1 MKYVQST
8 VYFFIF
14 LFIVLIPLNASAEM
28 GDKAIQKWPK
38 LFKRLQKL
46 NTRLVNL
53 ETSEM
58 AVLKTQLEALLRQ
71 IEEIKQT
78 VPQLQNA
85 VELNKSDTLT
95 AVELNK
101 SDTLA
106 EVNRL
111 ETKINDLQAEVKN
124 QVLFKISQQK
134 NILDK
139 IQEDQKKL
147 KLGLAQDIEKFEKV
161 NRENFQTQLSQQNKI
176 LNNIRE
182 DQEKLKLG
190 LAQDIEK
197 FEKVNRESFQKQIS
211 QQNKILNNIREDQKN
226 LKLGLAQDIEKFEK
240 LNKENFQSFAS
251 DNKSNLETIAKK
263 LDSLDETTIKN
274 FEGTKGLFISQLIP
288 TIKDNQ
294 VKVHDHLLASRKTN
308 DEALKRLSDE
318 NQKMSKELSSILR
331 ENLIQGVDTK
341 NQVESI
347 DKNVAAASQ
356 NIAVNNKNLMIADEK
371 INKLA
376 ETMKSLQVQH
386 FASSTTLEALKNDL
400 IKAQE
405 FDQLADEKTNKL
417 IKNSAQLTVHVNQ
430 LEKTVINELQQSLFK
445 ADSSQDKINL
455 ANEKLALLIE
465 ILKAIAK
472 EQDKLAQDVKVRTG
486 LNKAQAGLI
495 KNQES
500 IKEALADLRRKANLS
515 LSKSDNIKKTL
526 GAMKKK

>member
-8 VYFFIF
+8 AYFFIF

-28 GDKAIQKWPK
+28 GDKASKKWPK
-38 LFKRLQKL
+38 LFKRLQTL
-46 NTRLVNL
+46 NTQLVDIEVNQI
-53 ETSEM
+53 
-58 AVLKTQLEALLRQ
+58 AGLKTQLEDLLRQ

-78 VPQLQNA
+78 VPQLRNA
-85 VELNKSDTLT
+85 VEF
-95 AVELNK
+95 NK

-106 EVNRL
+106 QINKL
-111 ETKINDLQAEVKN
+111 ETKISGLQAEVKD
-124 QVLFKISQQK
+124 QLLFKIIQQK

-139 IQEDQKKL
+139 IKEDQKKL
-147 KLGLAQDIEKFEKV
+147 KLGLAQDLEKF
-161 NRENFQTQLSQQNKI
+161 
-176 LNNIRE
+176 
-182 DQEKLKLG
+182 G
-190 LAQDIEK
+190 
-197 FEKVNRESFQKQIS
+197 
-211 QQNKILNNIREDQKN
+211 
-226 LKLGLAQDIEKFEK
+226 K
-240 LNKENFQSFAS
+240 LNQENFQSFAS

-294 VKVHDHLLASRKTN
+294 AKVHDDLLASRKTN
-308 DEALKRLSDE
+308 DQALKRLSDE
-318 NQKMSKELSSILR
+318 NQKLSKELSSILR
-331 ENLIQGVDTK
+331 ENLIQGIDTK

-356 NIAVNNKNLMIADEK
+356 NIEVNNKNLRIADEK

-386 FASSTTLEALKNDL
+386 FSSSATLEALKKDL
-400 IKAQE
+400 AKAQE

-430 LEKTVINELQQSLFK
+430 LEKTVISELQQSLYK

-472 EQDKLAQDVKVRTG
+472 EQDKLAQAVKVRTG

>member
-1 MKYVQST
+1 M
-8 VYFFIF
+8 
-14 LFIVLIPLNASAEM
+14 
-28 GDKAIQKWPK
+28 
-38 LFKRLQKL
+38 
-46 NTRLVNL
+46 
-53 ETSEM
+53 
-58 AVLKTQLEALLRQ
+58 
-71 IEEIKQT
+71 
-78 VPQLQNA
+78 
-85 VELNKSDTLT
+85 
-95 AVELNK
+95 
-101 SDTLA
+101 
-106 EVNRL
+106 
-111 ETKINDLQAEVKN
+111 
-124 QVLFKISQQK
+124 
-134 NILDK
+134 
-139 IQEDQKKL
+139 
-147 KLGLAQDIEKFEKV
+147 
-161 NRENFQTQLSQQNKI
+161 
-176 LNNIRE
+176 
-182 DQEKLKLG
+182 
-190 LAQDIEK
+190 
-197 FEKVNRESFQKQIS
+197 
-211 QQNKILNNIREDQKN
+211 
-226 LKLGLAQDIEKFEK
+226 
-240 LNKENFQSFAS
+240 
-251 DNKSNLETIAKK
+251 ETIAKK

-294 VKVHDHLLASRKTN
+294 VKVHDDLLASRKTN

-356 NIAVNNKNLMIADEK
+356 NIAVNNKNLMLADEK

-376 ETMKSLQVQH
+376 ETMKSLQAQH
-386 FASSTTLEALKNDL
+386 FASSATLEALKKDL

-405 FDQLADEKTNKL
+405 FDQLADEKINKL
-417 IKNSAQLTVHVNQ
+417 IKNSTQLTVHANQ
-430 LEKTVINELQQSLFK
+430 LEKTVINELQQSLSK

-455 ANEKLALLIE
+455 ANERLTLLIE

-472 EQDKLAQDVKVRTG
+472 EQDKLAQAVKVRSG

>member
-1 MKYVQST
+1 MKYVQLT
-8 VYFFIF
+8 VHFFIF
-14 LFIVLIPLNASAEM
+14 LFFVLITLNASADIFSN
-28 GDKAIQKWPK
+28 DKKKWDTV
-38 LFKRLQKL
+38 FKRLQL
-46 NTRLVNL
+46 IATHLENL

-58 AVLKTQLEALLRQ
+58 ARLRSQLEDLLRQ
-71 IEEIKQT
+71 VEEIKQT
-78 VPQLQNA
+78 FPQLQNA
-85 VELNKSDTLT
+85 VELNKS
-95 AVELNK
+95 E
-101 SDTLA
+101 TLA
-106 EVNRL
+106 QVNKV
-111 ETKINDLQAEVKN
+111 ETKISDLQAEVKD
-124 QVLFKISQQK
+124 QLLFKIIQQK

-161 NRENFQTQLSQQNKI
+161 SRENFQTQLSQQNKI
-176 LNNIRE
+176 LNNIR
-182 DQEKLKLG
+182 
-190 LAQDIEK
+190 A
-197 FEKVNRESFQKQIS
+197 
-211 QQNKILNNIREDQKN
+211 DQKN
-226 LKLGLAQDIEKFEK
+226 LKLGLAQDIEKFGK
-240 LNKENFQSFAS
+240 LNQENFQSFAS
-251 DNKSNLETIAKK
+251 GNKSNLETIAKK

-294 VKVHDHLLASRKTN
+294 IKVHEYLLASRKTN

-376 ETMKSLQVQH
+376 EPMKALQVQH
-386 FASSTTLEALKNDL
+386 FASSTTLEVLKNDL

-405 FDQLADEKTNKL
+405 FDQLAEEKTNKL

-430 LEKTVINELQQSLFK
+430 LEKTVISELQQSLYK

-472 EQDKLAQDVKVRTG
+472 EQDKLAQAVEVQSG

>member
-85 VELNKSDTLT
+85 VELNKLDTLT

-106 EVNRL
+106 EVNKL

-124 QVLFKISQQK
+124 QVLFKI
-134 NILDK
+134 
-139 IQEDQKKL
+139 
-147 KLGLAQDIEKFEKV
+147 
-161 NRENFQTQLSQQNKI
+161 SQQNKI

-197 FEKVNRESFQKQIS
+197 FGN
-211 QQNKILNNIREDQKN
+211 
-226 LKLGLAQDIEKFEK
+226 

-251 DNKSNLETIAKK
+251 GNKSNLETIAKK

-294 VKVHDHLLASRKTN
+294 IKVHEYLLASRKTN

-430 LEKTVINELQQSLFK
+430 LEKTVINEMQQSLYK

-472 EQDKLAQDVKVRTG
+472 EQDKLAQAVKVRSG

-500 IKEALADLRRKANLS
+500 IKEALADLRSKANLS
-515 LSKSDNIKKTL
+515 LSKSDNIKNTL

>member
-28 GDKAIQKWPK
+28 GDKASKKWPK
-38 LFKRLQKL
+38 LFKRLQTL
-46 NTRLVNL
+46 NTQLVDIEVNQI
-53 ETSEM
+53 
-58 AVLKTQLEALLRQ
+58 AGLKTQLEDLLRQ

-78 VPQLQNA
+78 VPQLRNA
-85 VELNKSDTLT
+85 VEF
-95 AVELNK
+95 NK

-106 EVNRL
+106 QINKL
-111 ETKINDLQAEVKN
+111 ETKISGLQAEVKD
-124 QVLFKISQQK
+124 QLLFKIIQQK

-139 IQEDQKKL
+139 IQEDQK
-147 KLGLAQDIEKFEKV
+147 
-161 NRENFQTQLSQQNKI
+161 
-176 LNNIRE
+176 
-182 DQEKLKLG
+182 KLKLG

-226 LKLGLAQDIEKFEK
+226 LKLGLAQDLEKFEK
-240 LNKENFQSFAS
+240 LNKENFQTFALG
-251 DNKSNLETIAKK
+251 NKSNLEKIAQK
-263 LDSLDETTIKN
+263 LDSLEETTIKN

-294 VKVHDHLLASRKTN
+294 IKVHEYLLASRKTN

-318 NQKMSKELSSILR
+318 NQKVSKELSSILR

-376 ETMKSLQVQH
+376 ETMKALQVQH

-430 LEKTVINELQQSLFK
+430 LEKTVISELQQSLYK

-472 EQDKLAQDVKVRTG
+472 EQDKLAQAVKVRSG

-515 LSKSDNIKKTL
+515 LSKTDNIKKTL

>member
-1 MKYVQST
+1 
-8 VYFFIF
+8 
-14 LFIVLIPLNASAEM
+14 M
-28 GDKAIQKWPK
+28 GDKASKKWPK
-38 LFKRLQKL
+38 LFKRLQTL
-46 NTRLVNL
+46 NTQLVDIEVNQI
-53 ETSEM
+53 
-58 AVLKTQLEALLRQ
+58 AGLKTQLEDLLRQ

-78 VPQLQNA
+78 VPQLRNA
-85 VELNKSDTLT
+85 VEF
-95 AVELNK
+95 NK

-106 EVNRL
+106 QINKL
-111 ETKINDLQAEVKN
+111 ETKISGLQAEVKD
-124 QVLFKISQQK
+124 QLLFKIIQQK

-139 IQEDQKKL
+139 IKDDQQKL

-161 NRENFQTQLSQQNKI
+161 SRENFQTQLSQQNNF
-176 LNNIRE
+176 LNNIRD
-182 DQEKLKLG
+182 DQQKLKLA
-190 LAQDIEK
+190 LAKDIEK
-197 FEKVNRESFQKQIS
+197 FAKLNEKNFQKKIR

-226 LKLGLAQDIEKFEK
+226 LKLGLAQDLEKFGK
-240 LNKENFQSFAS
+240 LNQENFQSFAS

-294 VKVHDHLLASRKTN
+294 IKVHEYLLASRKTN

-318 NQKMSKELSSILR
+318 NQKVSKELSSILR

-376 ETMKSLQVQH
+376 ETMKALQVQH

-430 LEKTVINELQQSLFK
+430 LEKTVISELQQSLYK

-472 EQDKLAQDVKVRTG
+472 EQDKLAQAVKVQSG